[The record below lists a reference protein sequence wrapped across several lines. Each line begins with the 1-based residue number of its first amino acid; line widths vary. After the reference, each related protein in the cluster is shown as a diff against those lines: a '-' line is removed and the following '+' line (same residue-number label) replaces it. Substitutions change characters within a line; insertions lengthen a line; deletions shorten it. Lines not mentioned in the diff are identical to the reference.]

1 MTTLEINVSNE
12 WLVEMSGV
20 PFEGIAEGDCDDAAE
35 DFRLDLWNRLEDAGF
50 DVCIPGRGR
59 TTLHGWNGASFLTK
73 LGPVASF
80 IELNAAEK
88 QTANEAIDA
97 ATEQMRIKWVSCD
110 CCQCQFTLFA
120 LQEKI
125 RFTGEKK

>member
-73 LGPVASF
+73 LGPVAS
-80 IELNAAEK
+80 L
-88 QTANEAIDA
+88 
-97 ATEQMRIKWVSCD
+97 SS
-110 CCQCQFTLFA
+110 
-120 LQEKI
+120 
-125 RFTGEKK
+125 